1 MSQKLIIAFAVIG
14 TFIAYASLSSEV
26 QTNLQAEGKQHVYFS
41 FLM

>member
-26 QTNLQAEGKQHVYFS
+26 QTNLQAEGKHYVFLS
-41 FLM
+41 FFM